1 MEWGEKE
8 WILIEGVD
16 WSGSGGDGDGGADA
30 DAEVCSHCT
39 VVLMRLVQV

>member
-30 DAEVCSHCT
+30 EVCSHCT